1 MALRIFS
8 ATFLV
13 FCLLSLSVCA
23 QIIHGEVYD
32 DGSKKPLTGV
42 NIVNIYTSLDVNVA
56 DNGTFVIAAA
66 SGQLL
71 EFKKPG
77 YKTTRVR
84 IPNGYIPSYFKIALQ
99 KGYNKLPDNRHDT
112 RYNYKADSIADRE
125 LYKLELDFPK
135 MSAIDMLASPFTAL
149 SSHNREIWKFQE
161 EYEQTE
167 REKYVD
173 KTFNAELINRF
184 TGLTGDSLRR
194 YMIRYRPEYE
204 QLRGMSDY
212 TFFIYIKQ
220 TAHRF
225 RVPEAP
231 RGSQ

>member
-1 MALRIFS
+1 MPHRS
-8 ATFLV
+8 FLV
-13 FCLLSLSVCA
+13 FLFLLSAVTVSVSA

-32 DGSKKPLTGV
+32 DGSKKPMPGV
-42 NIVNIYTSLDVNVA
+42 TIANIYTSLDVTTGEA
-56 DNGTFVIAAA
+56 GTFLIAAA

-71 EFKKPG
+71 EFRRQG

-112 RYNYKADSIADRE
+112 RYNYKTDSMADRDM
-125 LYKLELDFPK
+125 YKHELDFPK
-135 MSAIDMLASPFTAL
+135 MSAIDMLASPFTAM

-167 REKYVD
+167 KEKYVD
-173 KTFNAELINRF
+173 KTFNSELINRF
-184 TGLTGDSLRR
+184 TGLTGDSLKR

-212 TFFIYIKQ
+212 TFFNYIKQ
-220 TAHRF
+220 TAQYYRH
-225 RVPEAP
+225 PQAP